1 MNRNYRHQETGIS
14 AVIDD
19 PQQSAREAGLRY
31 VQDNRPGYTR
41 KRAGR
46 GFVYYD
52 TRGNRITEPGELRR
66 FRSLVLPPAW
76 KDVWICPSPNGH
88 IQATARDAKGRKQY
102 RYHPSWN
109 VVRNQTKFNRMIVFG
124 EKLPLIREYA
134 SQQLSL
140 RGMPRNKVLAVVVT
154 LLETTLIRI
163 GNTEYSRSNGSYG
176 LTTLLN
182 EHAQVNGSTVEFS
195 FRGKSGKE
203 HVIDVRNRKL
213 ATIIQKCQELPGQEL
228 FGYIDEDGAA
238 VDIDSNDVNEY
249 LQTITGEE
257 ITAKDFRTWGG
268 TLYALETLCSNGV
281 CNDET
286 ERKSVLQQAVRA
298 TAGRLGNT
306 PAVCRKY
313 YIHSAILSA
322 FERGHLLLD
331 VEECA
336 AEAGKGQ
343 YKGLSQREQ
352 VLLLFLRR
360 QVEKSASENANFK
373 EKI

>member
-19 PQQSAREAGLRY
+19 PQRSAREAGLRY

-52 TRGNRITEPGELRR
+52 TKGNRITEPGELQR

-76 KDVWICPSPNGH
+76 KDVWICPSPSGH

-124 EKLPLIREYA
+124 EKLPLIREHA

-163 GNTEYSRSNGSYG
+163 GNAEYSRSNGSYG

-203 HVIDVRNRKL
+203 HIIDVRNRKL
-213 ATIIQKCQELPGQEL
+213 AAIIQKCQELPGQEL
-228 FGYIDEDGAA
+228 FGYIDEDGTA
-238 VDIDSNDVNEY
+238 VDIDSNDVNDY

-268 TLYALETLCSNGV
+268 TLYALETLCSRGL
-281 CNDET
+281 CNDAT
-286 ERKSVLQQAVRA
+286 ERKLALQQAVRA

-322 FERGHLLLD
+322 FERGHLLAD
-331 VEECA
+331 VEQCA
-336 AEAGKGQ
+336 AEAGNEQ
-343 YKGLSQREQ
+343 CKGLSQREQ

-360 QVEKSASENANFK
+360 QAETSTSEKE
-373 EKI
+373 